1 MGRFERFELGINKVQ
16 DYPLVFEAVI
26 PPECSLFQDVRRYQ
40 SLTAHLDVRIIN
52 IDGKIEMEQGVIP
65 VALSKISSA
74 ERKELIEYLKIRIS
88 RGDNI
93 GSAWAF
99 FRSENKKRP
108 LIAVGANVVYKNPAT
123 GYSRAV
129 HLLSELQKSGN
140 KINTLLKSLVF
151 AIIIA
156 GVSAG
161 GYFAYYGF
169 IKNSDFKL
177 SDKLNFGK
185 YFPGAQP
192 KEMQF
197 YKSVF
202 PDIYQWLYSEVVDEK
217 EIAKELLN
225 PEYVK
230 DIIACMDK
238 SFYRDSDGEAIEKR
252 GKDDTSIS
260 NKEIENSNN
269 AIGNY
274 KSTIENYRGTR
285 LALFVYFNYNQNV
298 KDALEKYK
306 YKLDSTEFGRLAKI
320 YSCNESGYTSN
331 IFYFK
336 VGDLAIKPPQI
347 NQYLTDNMISHND
360 YKRLR
365 DTEDFSEMLKK
376 DDINFRLKNFLSDV
390 YTFTPLKVENP
401 IEDIEWYLLT
411 KSYPKAINLS
421 ETNSNSNEKISFAA
435 FFKINESTMVP
446 RDISIELIGHAN
458 QGGAIFQWYKID
470 DDQKRKLNLNDNST
484 MIFTDKFGQNFK
496 LEVIERKVK
505 ELALEKIEG
514 DFPVTVHRDLLMED
528 SKGKYGIQC
537 YDPVTSLVLSN
548 LISKS
553 SFESDNKITL
563 KRDPIQINTSLIQLS
578 KDDSSSTQVLN
589 ISPGKTGVVNLFKDI
604 DHFRAKLSN
613 GQDVKFEK
621 ADVNLFNPF
630 SFTVYDDSITFSYKH
645 EISGMEFSVNNKIL
659 KIVKSED
666 GGHQIVEIN

>member
-1 MGRFERFELGINKVQ
+1 MGRFERFELGIDKVQ
-16 DYPLVFEAVI
+16 DYPAVFEAVI

-40 SLTAHLDVRIIN
+40 SLTSHLDVRVIN

-65 VALSKISSA
+65 IPLSKISST
-74 ERKELIEYLKIRIS
+74 EKKELIEYLKIRIS

-93 GSAWAF
+93 GSGWAF

-123 GYSRAV
+123 GYSKAV

-140 KINTLLKSLVF
+140 KINTFLKAVVF

-156 GVSAG
+156 AVAGG

-202 PDIYQWLYSEVVDEK
+202 PDIYEWLYSKVVDEQL
-217 EIAKELLN
+217 IAKELLN
-225 PEYVK
+225 PDYIK
-230 DIIACMDK
+230 DIIFCMDK
-238 SFYRDSDGEAIEKR
+238 PFYKDSGT
-252 GKDDTSIS
+252 DTS
-260 NKEIENSNN
+260 
-269 AIGNY
+269 G
-274 KSTIENYRGTR
+274 TIENYRGTR
-285 LALFVYFNYNQNV
+285 LALFIYFNYNQNV

-306 YKLDSTEFGRLAKI
+306 YKLDSTEFGRLANI

-336 VGDLAIKPPQI
+336 VGDLAIKSPQI

-360 YKRLR
+360 YTRLR
-365 DTEDFSEMLKK
+365 DSEDFSEMLKK

-401 IEDIEWYLLT
+401 IENIEWYLLT
-411 KSYPKAINLS
+411 KSYPNAINLS
-421 ETNSNSNEKISFAA
+421 ETNNNSNGKINFAA
-435 FFKINESTMVP
+435 FFRINESTMVP
-446 RDISIELIGHAN
+446 RDISIELIDHAK
-458 QGGAIFQWYKID
+458 QGEAIFQWYKID
-470 DDQKRKLNLNDNST
+470 DDQKRRLNLSNNST
-484 MIFTDKFGQNFK
+484 MVFTDKAGQNFR
-496 LEVIERKVK
+496 LEVIERKIK
-505 ELALEKIEG
+505 ELELEKIEG
-514 DFPVTVHRDLLMED
+514 DFHVTVHRDLLMED

-578 KDDSSSTQVLN
+578 KDDSSSNQVLN

-604 DHFRAKLSN
+604 DNFRAKLSN

-621 ADVNLFNPF
+621 ADINLFNPF

-645 EISGMEFSVNNKIL
+645 EISGMEFSINNKIL
-659 KIVKSED
+659 KIIKSDD